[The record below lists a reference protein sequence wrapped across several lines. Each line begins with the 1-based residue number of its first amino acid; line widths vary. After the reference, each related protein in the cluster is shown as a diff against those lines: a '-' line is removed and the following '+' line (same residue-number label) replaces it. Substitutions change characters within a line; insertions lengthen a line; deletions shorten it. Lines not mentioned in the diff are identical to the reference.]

1 MLFSHR
7 SAKNNCLAIKVTK
20 SYLAIKKLSG
30 HKKWSTHKMFL
41 EIKAKEVIVNE
52 MKRSDSLL
60 GFASGN
66 VFDPPSN
73 NVQTS

>member
-1 MLFSHR
+1 M
-7 SAKNNCLAIKVTK
+7 AIK
-20 SYLAIKKLSG
+20 SYLAITSFESS